1 MMLAQWRSVPVCLLL
16 LFSAMVSPAF
26 ACLRDFYPSD
36 AWPYTCVQCPPHTG
50 TVPGQEEGGSSAHDC
65 KCDAGF
71 LCMYYK
77 RVRAKVILNTTR
89 SAFEH
94 DEGSVRS
101 SFIAGVAAAAGVARE
116 QVHVH
121 FTVIRLDHRRRAR
134 RRILFDVQEKTMGRV
149 LVTVTVADPFTD
161 VDILRTRLGIGDH
174 LGRDSWVVERR
185 VLVLANPP
193 GHI

>member
-1 MMLAQWRSVPVCLLL
+1 
-16 LFSAMVSPAF
+16 
-26 ACLRDFYPSD
+26 
-36 AWPYTCVQCPPHTG
+36 
-50 TVPGQEEGGSSAHDC
+50 
-65 KCDAGF
+65 
-71 LCMYYK
+71 MYYK

-89 SAFEH
+89 TAFEH

-101 SFIAGVAAAAGVARE
+101 SFITGVAEAAGVARE
-116 QVHVH
+116 QVQIH
-121 FTVIRLDHRRRAR
+121 FVVIRLDHRRRVR
-134 RRILFDVQEKTMGRV
+134 RRILFDALEKEMMGRV

-161 VDILRTRLGIGDH
+161 VDILRARLGILGDH